1 MDVRSS
7 THNDAATG
15 PTTPDDV
22 VAPEVLLLDDNVT
35 SLAVLSA
42 ILKKDGFACVTAD
55 SAITALDLAESHDT
69 IKVVVT
75 DIYMPDMDGFEFVR
89 ALKQSCAHGPGLQI
103 VMLTGRPDVE
113 AAVDALRLGACDFLS
128 KPVAPTKI
136 IESVRDAM
144 LRARQQSKAPPAN
157 AAALP
162 LAGVVRDA
170 QRLVTQLQSLGELQA
185 ASPRGPTP
193 PEQSV
198 LNVAIIMKQ
207 AMHDTGVESVDER
220 DWSYLLELARAVEE
234 GRELTTTGLMLAV
247 NSSSTTALRRIN
259 RLWHR
264 GFIVKDTDSNDR
276 RREVISLSAKGQ
288 KLVFSFLQAASRQTG
303 LGNGATRL

>member
-1 MDVRSS
+1 MDVRSNTRNEAASGS
-7 THNDAATG
+7 TA
-15 PTTPDDV
+15 PDDV
-22 VAPEVLLLDDNVT
+22 LAPEVLLLDDNVT

-42 ILKKDGFACVTAD
+42 ILKKEGYACVTAD
-55 SAITALDLAESHDT
+55 SAIAALDLAESHDT

-75 DIYMPDMDGFEFVR
+75 DIYMPGMDGFEFAK

-136 IESVRDAM
+136 IESVGDAM
-144 LRARQQSKAPPAN
+144 QRARQQPKAPP

-162 LAGVVRDA
+162 LEGVVRDA
-170 QRLVTQLQSLGELQA
+170 QRLVTQLQALDELQA
-185 ASPRGPTP
+185 ASPKGPTP

-207 AMHDTGVESVDER
+207 AMYDTGAESVDEC

-276 RREVISLSAKGQ
+276 RRQVISLSPKSQ
-288 KLVFSFLQAASRQTG
+288 KLVSSFLQAASRQTG
-303 LGNGATRL
+303 LGNDATRL